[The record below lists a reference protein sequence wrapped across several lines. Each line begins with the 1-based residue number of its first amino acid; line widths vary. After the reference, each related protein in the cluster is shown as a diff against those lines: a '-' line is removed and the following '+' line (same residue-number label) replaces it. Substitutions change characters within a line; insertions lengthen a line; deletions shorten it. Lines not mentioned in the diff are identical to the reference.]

1 MDTNRLRRGLVIWA
15 DDTDVG
21 YQGGKKGRPFLV
33 MRVEGDPVHTVWLVA
48 GSASAWEGVP
58 YKRKLVPGIT
68 KDGMFSLYP
77 FAVAIEDLE
86 AAEAGSD
93 LPQSEAKRILSVIEG
108 DLTDLI

>member
-1 MDTNRLRRGLVIWA
+1 
-15 DDTDVG
+15 
-21 YQGGKKGRPFLV
+21 
-33 MRVEGDPVHTVWLVA
+33 
-48 GSASAWEGVP
+48 
-58 YKRKLVPGIT
+58 
-68 KDGMFSLYP
+68 MFSLYP